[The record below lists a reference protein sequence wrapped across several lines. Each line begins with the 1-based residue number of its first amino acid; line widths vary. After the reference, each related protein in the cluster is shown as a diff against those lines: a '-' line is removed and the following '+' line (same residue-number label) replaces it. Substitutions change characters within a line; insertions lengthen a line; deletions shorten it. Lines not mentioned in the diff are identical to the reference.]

1 MTTLAK
7 QVAASADDGWQNAAG
22 TVAIT
27 GNDIGGLSGPN
38 FWAGWRF
45 QNVTIDQGQVLTSA
59 VFEGYAY
66 DTSED
71 NVWGNFHCE
80 DVDNATAFAASSNNI
95 SGRTLTDAFTAVGV
109 SNVGVGWYAVDIT
122 PACQEVIDRGG
133 WANGNAMNVIMDCLL
148 NSLLRFRQYDYSDGS
163 FAAKLTF
170 EYSAGG
176 LAVPVKTMFY
186 ATATRAA

>member
-7 QVAASADDGWQNAAG
+7 QVAASADDAWQNAAG

-27 GNDIGGLSGPN
+27 GNDIGGLSGAN

-59 VFEGYAY
+59 IFEGYAY

-71 NVWGNFHCE
+71 NVYGNFHCE
-80 DVDNATAFAASSNNI
+80 DVDDATAFAASSNNI
-95 SGRTLTDAFTAVGV
+95 SSRTLTTAYTAVGV

-122 PACQEVIDRGG
+122 TAAQEVIDRGG
-133 WANGNAMNVIMDCLL
+133 WASGNAMNVIMDCLL
-148 NSLLRFRQYDYSDGS
+148 NVLLRFRQYDYSDGS
-163 FAAKLTF
+163 SAAKLTF
-170 EYSAGG
+170 TYTAAGG
-176 LAVPVKTMFY
+176 ASFVL
-186 ATATRAA
+186 TRRARTNIRM